1 MRLTFSLAH
10 IFHPAPKAD
19 RPVRRAT
26 EQPASIDDALPTLSL
41 WNGLVATIALALSP
55 NRLPPRQRAAGRAK
69 RAVDR
74 RDF

>member
-10 IFHPAPKAD
+10 IFHPAPRAD
-19 RPVRRAT
+19 RPARAT
-26 EQPASIDDALPTLSL
+26 EQPARYDDAPPTLSL
-41 WNGLVATIALALSP
+41 WNGLVAMIALAFSP